1 MPVAEQKLPVAEIVP
16 QADIRSRDLFVVA
29 PPPLLVDKTSTDS
42 ATASSGSLGD
52 S

>member
-16 QADIRSRDLFVVA
+16 QADMRSRDVIA

>member
-29 PPPLLVDKTSTDS
+29 PPLVVDKTSTDS